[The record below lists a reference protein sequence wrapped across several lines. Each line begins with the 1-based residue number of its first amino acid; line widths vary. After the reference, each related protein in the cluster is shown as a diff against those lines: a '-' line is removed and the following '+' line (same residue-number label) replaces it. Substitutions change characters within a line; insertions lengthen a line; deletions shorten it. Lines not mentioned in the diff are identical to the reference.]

1 MKNYYG
7 KIVVALVAAW
17 FLLSLGASELH
28 LFKNDANRVGIAVA
42 VAAVTPLILF
52 ALWLWLSASF
62 RQFTLSIA
70 PQTLTAAQVWR
81 IIGFTFLLLEA
92 RGGLPA
98 IFALP
103 AGYGDM
109 FIGVTAAF
117 VAWKLATPVHR
128 NLFIFWQA
136 LGITDLVLA
145 VTFGTTAPLIDP
157 HSTSMVAM
165 TVLPLSLIPTFLV
178 PLFVIFHVICIAQAR
193 KWNRGAERDRRTVKP
208 VQEFAV

>member
-1 MKNYYG
+1 MKNYG
-7 KIVVALVAAW
+7 KIVVALIAVW
-17 FLLSLGASELH
+17 FLFSLGASALH

-109 FIGVTAAF
+109 FIGATAAF
-117 VAWKLATPVHR
+117 VAWKAATPAHR

-157 HSTSMVAM
+157 RGASMVVM

-193 KWNRGAERDRRTVKP
+193 KWNSDPQRDRRTVKP
-208 VQEFAV
+208 LQQFAV